1 MLFQPQPQTQPQAFN
16 YNLAQQNIN
25 LDGKP
30 IPLYYVENLKQ
41 IIDLTSQLQQDPN
54 LQGLI
59 TLLKNEQERSIEI
72 MQKAT
77 SEETN
82 SKQKDPRSQKE

>member
-1 MLFQPQPQTQPQAFN
+1 MLFQPPAQPPAFN
-16 YNLAQQNIN
+16 YNLNQQNIN
-25 LDGKP
+25 FDGKP

-41 IIDLTSQLQQDPN
+41 IIDFTSQLQQDPN
-54 LQGLI
+54 LQSLI

-82 SKQKDPRSQKE
+82 NKQKDPRSQKE